1 MSFEVYTDNLNEIV
15 KKMQTEKELIE
26 DIDVIRAIG
35 YINNIYINNIGDCLI
50 FLSAI
55 NLCNAYVKQNDSKID
70 YYFKKCITKFIEM
83 LNDRDISNVY
93 VNKIKD
99 NSTLYL
105 FQVSNIQFSFH
116 DEKIVDID
124 SKYLRD
130 LNWDGIRKQNCA
142 KTIFLS
148 AINNNIDVSNKSIDG
163 SDLNLKIL
171 NILDDYYNK
180 KVNIEDLLII
190 RI

>member
-1 MSFEVYTDNLNEIV
+1 MSFEVYTDNLNELV

-35 YINNIYINNIGDCLI
+35 YINNIYISDIGDCLI

-83 LNDRDISNVY
+83 LNDRDISNIY
-93 VNKIKD
+93 VNKIKN

-116 DEKIVDID
+116 DEKIVDIN

-163 SDLNLKIL
+163 NDLNLKIS

-180 KVNIEDLLII
+180 KINIEDLLII